1 MNPIG
6 IVICN
11 YNKREFVIE
20 CIQSVLESNVNNFD
34 IYVVD
39 NASTDDSVEQIKS
52 TYGNQ
57 VTLIQNTENLGGSG
71 GFNTGLRLV
80 RDKGYPYFLCLDD
93 DALVD
98 ENAIHAL
105 YEYMEGNP
113 DVGMAGCRVYHRQ
126 MPEYIQQCGLT
137 IDFDYCTAQTLYADT
152 LEDGTLPD
160 VIPCDTV
167 ATCAVMIRGSVIR
180 ETKVGI
186 MPEDNFIYW
195 DDMEWGHRMHLAGYR
210 TVTLGTAK
218 ALHQMGANVKKPTT
232 FLNYYMWR
240 NRTNFFMRYTPEE
253 KLEQM
258 SVQALSSIFDA
269 MYESMFR
276 EEHHNMQTISYAYQD
291 ALQGVRGKAADYKIL
306 PNDANDDKL
315 TAYVQKKKSYYL
327 IKDGHSE
334 DAFYLQNF
342 LQHANPQ
349 LIPAPQKEQAD
360 IVFHL
365 CDSIFQIKDPSLQEI
380 FIDGDRNCI
389 LNEADVLTIKNYE
402 YSKALFLYMNQGIFL
417 AAARNLRKDC

>member
-20 CIQSVLESNVNNFD
+20 CIQSVLESNVANFD

-105 YEYMEGNP
+105 YEYMEENP

-126 MPEYIQQCGLT
+126 MPDYIQQCGLT
-137 IDFDYCTAQTLYADT
+137 IDFDHCTAQTLYADT
-152 LEDGTLPD
+152 LEDGTLPN

-167 ATCAVMIRGSVIR
+167 ATCAVMVRGSVIR

-210 TVTLGTAK
+210 TVTLGSAK

-276 EEHHNMQTISYAYQD
+276 EEHHNMQTIAYAYQD

-306 PNDANDDKL
+306 PNDANDEKL
-315 TAYVQKKKSYYL
+315 IAYVQKKKSYYL
-327 IKDGHSE
+327 IEDGHSE
-334 DAFYLQNF
+334 DAVYLKNF
-342 LQHANPQ
+342 LHHANPS
-349 LIPAPQKEQAD
+349 LIPVNQKEQAD
-360 IVFHL
+360 MVLHL
-365 CDSIFQIKDPSLQEI
+365 CENIFQIRDFHLEEI

-389 LNEADVLTIKNYE
+389 LDQSDVLAIKNYD
-402 YSKALFLYMNQGIFL
+402 YSKALFLYMNQGVFL
-417 AAARNLRKDC
+417 ASAKALRKQ